1 MKVSYNWLQDYIDFD
16 YTPEELAS
24 KLTMAGLE
32 VDGIEYQAEGL
43 EDIII
48 GEILEVNDHENADK
62 LSLCLV
68 DLGDNK
74 EEIVC
79 GAPNVEVGAKSPV
92 APVGTK
98 LPTGMEIKEAEIR
111 GVKSRGMLC
120 SADELGLQEERADG
134 IMILDSGLEVGSNFT
149 EALGLDDV
157 IFELDLTPNYA
168 DCLSMIG
175 VAREVAVMTG
185 NELQLPEAEIAEEGP
200 EVTELTSVQVED
212 EELCPRYTARVI
224 KDVEVKESPLWLQQC
239 LKAVGIRP
247 INNIVD
253 ITNYI
258 LMEFGQPLHAFDYDV
273 LTENRIVVRR
283 AEDGEKMVTL
293 DEEERELDKD
303 MLVIADAKEPVCI
316 AGVMGGADSEVTEE
330 TTDVLLEAAHF
341 IPASIRQTAKKLGL
355 HSESSHRFE
364 RGVDING
371 TDLASRRAVELIMD
385 LAGGEVAQGVI
396 DKYPDPV
403 EPLELEL
410 KVERVN
416 KLLGTELTEEQ
427 IIEILTNLEFEVKE
441 QNSKLKV
448 KVPTFR
454 GDISREADLIEEI
467 ARIYGYNEVEATLP
481 SGPIL
486 QGKRTQRQSIKKKTL
501 DTLTGLGLY
510 EVSTFSFT
518 SQQVF
523 DRINLPVDSELRE
536 TVKLANPLSSE
547 HEIMRTT
554 LMPNLLEVLGQNI
567 NQNIEEIEVFE
578 LGRVFT
584 PQKEKE
590 LPQEREL
597 LSGALM
603 QKEEE
608 EIWNLDAANFFTL
621 KGKLEEY
628 FAELNI
634 TDYEFVSSQAPT
646 FHPGRTA
653 EIRIGEKK
661 VGIIGELHPDI
672 VEEYELLPRTVL
684 FELEFE
690 VIAGA
695 ASDEVVYTELPKYPA
710 STRDIALVVD
720 QKVTASEIEEIIRKV
735 AGELLEEIE
744 LFDLY
749 QGEQLE
755 AGTKSLA
762 YSLTYRAADK
772 TLTDKEVNKLQS
784 EIESELNQEV
794 GAEIRQ

>member
-68 DLGDNK
+68 DLGDIK

-120 SADELGLQEERADG
+120 SSDELGLQEERADG

-185 NELQLPEAEIAEEGP
+185 NELQLPEAEIAEKGP
-200 EVTELTSVQVED
+200 EVTELTSIQVED

-224 KDVEVKESPLWLQQC
+224 KDVEVKESPLWLQQR

-253 ITNYI
+253 ITNYV

-293 DEEERELDKD
+293 DEEERELDDD

-316 AGVMGGADSEVTEE
+316 AGVMGGSDSEVTEE
-330 TTDVLLEAAHF
+330 TTDVLLEAANF
-341 IPASIRQTAKKLGL
+341 SPASIRQTAKKLGL

-371 TDLASRRAVELIMD
+371 TDLASRRAVELILD
-385 LAGGEVAQGVI
+385 LAGGEVAQGAI

-403 EPLELEL
+403 KPLELEL

-416 KLLGTELTEEQ
+416 NLLGTELTKEQ
-427 IIEILTNLEFEVKE
+427 IIEILVKLEFEVID
-441 QNSKLKV
+441 QGSKLKV

-454 GDISREADLIEEI
+454 GDVSRGADLIEEI
-467 ARIYGYNEVEATLP
+467 ARIYGYNEVEATIS
-481 SGPIL
+481 SGSIL
-486 QGKRTQRQSIKKKTL
+486 QGKRTQQQSIKKKTL

-523 DRINLPVDSELRE
+523 DRINLPADSKLRE

-547 HEIMRTT
+547 HEILRTT
-554 LMPNLLEVLGQNI
+554 LIPNLLEVLAENI
-567 NQNIEEIEVFE
+567 NQNIEEVEIFE

-584 PQKEKE
+584 PQEEKE
-590 LPQEREL
+590 LPKEREL

-608 EIWNLDAANFFTL
+608 DIWNLDAANFFTL

-628 FAELNI
+628 FAALNI
-634 TDYEFVSSQAPT
+634 TDYEFISSQAAT

-661 VGIIGELHPDI
+661 AGIIGELHPDI
-672 VEEYELLPRTVL
+672 VEEYELVPRTVL
-684 FELEFE
+684 FELKFE
-690 VIAGA
+690 VIVEA

-720 QKVTASEIEEIIRKV
+720 QKVTANEIEEIIRKV
-735 AGELLEEIE
+735 AGELLEKIE

-749 QGEQLE
+749 QGEQLK

-762 YSLTYRAADK
+762 YSLTYRAVDR
-772 TLTDKEVNKLQS
+772 TLTDNEVNKLQS